1 LLCCMIRNTVK
12 NITYLQQ
19 LQWNFYCFRFYFINK
34 TLVKNEKNNHA
45 TKHVYS
51 IKNGIVIGKDYSML
65 FQS

>member
-1 LLCCMIRNTVK
+1 IRNTVK

-45 TKHVYS
+45 TKQL
-51 IKNGIVIGKDYSML
+51 ML
-65 FQS
+65 SKPIWNNESVKKEDRT